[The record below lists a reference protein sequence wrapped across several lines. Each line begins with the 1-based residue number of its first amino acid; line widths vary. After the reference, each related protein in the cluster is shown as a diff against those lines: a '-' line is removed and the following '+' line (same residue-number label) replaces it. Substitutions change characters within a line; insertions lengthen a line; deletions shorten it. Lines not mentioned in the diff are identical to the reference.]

1 MTRPSNFIPE
11 TEITIAPNSLVNY
24 MNELVIEIINDVL
37 PYNINIS
44 SKNIKKSFKNKIQKS
59 RIWQGILN
67 NDRCMYI
74 YTENSKKCFTL
85 CNRRILRDTN
95 IDDPI
100 NEKDNKYFC
109 SNHIK
114 GLDISTRKRRFKD
127 PNIIYCCKLNK
138 NDNPC
143 GNTAILCGNICKE
156 HWKKE
161 NGYKKHDKVSIPE
174 RLYIKN
180 NSFDFLSNSWYEYR
194 KYIEDHDNYLT
205 FIENK
210 KDGYYEKIISNF
222 NKSENLFLKYL
233 NPGHLAR
240 NRKEEDILDYKKE
253 KGYIDI
259 PNTLNNIEKKRKIYE
274 VISSSNIQNSKN
286 ISNYYLNNRF
296 KLRKINCEKENN
308 FLISNFSFKYSITD
322 YYIDYINKNNRNL
335 LNKILIYIIDIRNLL
350 HINKYIDKDTY
361 KNIITISD
369 KILEII

>member
-1 MTRPSNFIPE
+1 MTRPSHFIPE
-11 TEITIAPNSLVNY
+11 TEITVAPNSLIKY
-24 MNELVIEIINDVL
+24 MNELCIEVVNDVL
-37 PYNINIS
+37 PFDINIS
-44 SKNIKKSFKNKIQKS
+44 ENIIKKSFKNKIRSS

-85 CNRRILRDTN
+85 CNKRILRDTN

-100 NEKDNKYFC
+100 NYKENKWFC

-114 GLDISTRKRRFKD
+114 GKDISTRKRKFKD
-127 PNIIYCCKLNK
+127 LNITYCCKLNK
-138 NDNPC
+138 NNKPC
-143 GNTAILCGNICKE
+143 GNTAILLGNICKE

-180 NSFDFLSNSWYEYR
+180 NIKNNSINFLSNSWYEYR

-210 KDGYYEKIISNF
+210 QDGYYEKIISNF
-222 NKSENLFLKYL
+222 NKSENLFLKYI

-240 NRKEEDILDYKKE
+240 NIKEEEILDYKKE
-253 KGYIDI
+253 KSYID
-259 PNTLNNIEKKRKIYE
+259 IEKKRKIYE
-274 VISSSNIQNSKN
+274 VISSSNIQNNKN

-296 KLRKINCEKENN
+296 KRRKINFEKKNN
-308 FLISNFSFKYSITD
+308 FLIYNFSFKYFITD
-322 YYIDYINKNNRNL
+322 YYIDYINKNNKDL

-361 KNIITISD
+361 KNIIIILD